1 MRKIISIIIIS
12 IITILVAILIF
23 LTTAGIKT
31 DNFNSLINEKV
42 NEIDP
47 KIKLKL
53 NEVNFK
59 LNPSNFEFEISTL
72 DPQIAINEKNIDL
85 ENIKFDL
92 NISEYISNKNP
103 ISEISIISKENDID
117 RFIDFINEYPDTD
130 FRLLLTG
137 FCPESLGNKHEH
149 FSQIDKVKEFGGEF
163 VEIILTGKDF
173 YEAYDK
179 SVVFCSQKKLNF
191 IHPFNDYKIIEGQA
205 TLFLEILDQTDEKI
219 DTLIIPIGG
228 GGLISGAINVFKQL
242 SKKTKIIGVQ
252 PVGAPTMKKS
262 INQNK
267 VITLSEI
274 DNFVDGAAVRK
285 VGDLTFDYCK
295 KYLDDIIIIDE
306 DEICKTILDLEKNHN
321 IIAEPAGAMSITAL
335 RHVKEEIKGKNVVC
349 IICGGNNDRRRIPEI
364 QLRSNR
370 WINQFLK

>member
-1 MRKIISIIIIS
+1 MKDVVKTTSLQKNKIYSDFYS
-12 IITILVAILIF
+12 SNIF
-23 LTTAGIKT
+23 LKREDQQKVKSFKIRGAYNKI
-31 DNFNSLINEKV
+31 NSLSMDKINKGIV
-42 NEIDP
+42 CASAGNHAQGFALTCKQQRIKGFVFMP
-47 KIKLKL
+47 KITPRLK
-53 NEVNFK
+53 
-59 LNPSNFEFEISTL
+59 
-72 DPQIAINEKNIDL
+72 
-85 ENIKFDL
+85 
-92 NISEYISNKNP
+92 
-103 ISEISIISKENDID
+103 
-117 RFIDFINEYPDTD
+117 
-130 FRLLLTG
+130 
-137 FCPESLGNKHEH
+137 
-149 FSQIDKVKEFGGEF
+149 IDKVKEFGGEF

-252 PVGAPTMKKS
+252 PAGAPTMKKS

-285 VGDLTFDYCK
+285 VGDLTFNYCK

-335 RHVKEEIKGKNVVC
+335 RQVKEEIIGKNVVC

>member
-1 MRKIISIIIIS
+1 MKDVVKTTSLQKNKIYSDFYS
-12 IITILVAILIF
+12 SNIF
-23 LTTAGIKT
+23 LKREDQQKVKSFKIRGAYNKI
-31 DNFNSLINEKV
+31 NSLSKDKINKGIV
-42 NEIDP
+42 CASAGNHAQGFALTC
-47 KIKLKL
+47 KLQRIKGFVFMPRITPRLK
-53 NEVNFK
+53 
-59 LNPSNFEFEISTL
+59 
-72 DPQIAINEKNIDL
+72 
-85 ENIKFDL
+85 
-92 NISEYISNKNP
+92 
-103 ISEISIISKENDID
+103 
-117 RFIDFINEYPDTD
+117 
-130 FRLLLTG
+130 
-137 FCPESLGNKHEH
+137 
-149 FSQIDKVKEFGGEF
+149 IDKVKEFGGEF
-163 VEIILTGKDF
+163 VEIILTGNDF

-252 PVGAPTMKKS
+252 PAGAPTMKKS

-335 RHVKEEIKGKNVVC
+335 RQVKEEIKGKNVVC
-349 IICGGNNDRRRIPEI
+349 IICGGNNDRRRMPEI

>member
-1 MRKIISIIIIS
+1 MIELIDIYRIKKAKNAMKDVVKTTSLQKNKIYSDFYS
-12 IITILVAILIF
+12 SNIF
-23 LTTAGIKT
+23 LKREDQQKVKSFKIRGAYNKI
-31 DNFNSLINEKV
+31 NSLSKDKINKGIV
-42 NEIDP
+42 CASAGNHAQGFALTCKQQRIKGFVFMP
-47 KIKLKL
+47 KITPRLK
-53 NEVNFK
+53 
-59 LNPSNFEFEISTL
+59 
-72 DPQIAINEKNIDL
+72 
-85 ENIKFDL
+85 
-92 NISEYISNKNP
+92 
-103 ISEISIISKENDID
+103 
-117 RFIDFINEYPDTD
+117 
-130 FRLLLTG
+130 
-137 FCPESLGNKHEH
+137 
-149 FSQIDKVKEFGGEF
+149 IDKVKEFGGEF

-252 PVGAPTMKKS
+252 PAGAPTMKKS

-335 RHVKEEIKGKNVVC
+335 RQVKEEIKGKNVVC

>member
-1 MRKIISIIIIS
+1 MKDVVKTTSLQKNKIYSDFYS
-12 IITILVAILIF
+12 SNIF
-23 LTTAGIKT
+23 LKREDQQKVKSFKIRGAYNKI
-31 DNFNSLINEKV
+31 NSLSKDKINKGIV
-42 NEIDP
+42 CASAGNHAQGFALTC
-47 KIKLKL
+47 KLQRIKGFVFMPRITPRLK
-53 NEVNFK
+53 
-59 LNPSNFEFEISTL
+59 
-72 DPQIAINEKNIDL
+72 
-85 ENIKFDL
+85 
-92 NISEYISNKNP
+92 
-103 ISEISIISKENDID
+103 
-117 RFIDFINEYPDTD
+117 
-130 FRLLLTG
+130 
-137 FCPESLGNKHEH
+137 
-149 FSQIDKVKEFGGEF
+149 IDKVKEFGGEF

-252 PVGAPTMKKS
+252 PAGAPTMKKS

-335 RHVKEEIKGKNVVC
+335 RQVKEEIIGKNVVC

>member
-1 MRKIISIIIIS
+1 MKDVVRTTSLQKNIMYSDFYS
-12 IITILVAILIF
+12 SNIF
-23 LTTAGIKT
+23 LKREDQQKVKSFKIRGAYNKI
-31 DNFNSLINEKV
+31 NSLSKDKINKGIV
-42 NEIDP
+42 CASAGNHAQGFALTC
-47 KIKLKL
+47 KLQRIKGFVFMPRITPRLK
-53 NEVNFK
+53 
-59 LNPSNFEFEISTL
+59 
-72 DPQIAINEKNIDL
+72 
-85 ENIKFDL
+85 
-92 NISEYISNKNP
+92 
-103 ISEISIISKENDID
+103 
-117 RFIDFINEYPDTD
+117 
-130 FRLLLTG
+130 
-137 FCPESLGNKHEH
+137 
-149 FSQIDKVKEFGGEF
+149 IDKVKEFGGEF

-252 PVGAPTMKKS
+252 PAGAPTMKKS

-295 KYLDDIIIIDE
+295 KYLDDIIVIDE

-335 RHVKEEIKGKNVVC
+335 RQVKEEIKGKNVVC

>member
-1 MRKIISIIIIS
+1 MIELIDIYRIKKAKNAMKDVVKTTSLQKNKIYSDFYS
-12 IITILVAILIF
+12 SNIF
-23 LTTAGIKT
+23 LKREDQQKVKSFKIRGAYNKI
-31 DNFNSLINEKV
+31 NSLSKDKINKGIV
-42 NEIDP
+42 CASAGNHAQGFALTC
-47 KIKLKL
+47 KQQRIKGFVFMPRITPRLK
-53 NEVNFK
+53 
-59 LNPSNFEFEISTL
+59 
-72 DPQIAINEKNIDL
+72 
-85 ENIKFDL
+85 
-92 NISEYISNKNP
+92 
-103 ISEISIISKENDID
+103 
-117 RFIDFINEYPDTD
+117 
-130 FRLLLTG
+130 
-137 FCPESLGNKHEH
+137 
-149 FSQIDKVKEFGGEF
+149 IDKVKEFGGEF

-179 SVVFCSQKKLNF
+179 SIVFCSQKKLNF

-242 SKKTKIIGVQ
+242 SKITKIIGVQ
-252 PVGAPTMKKS
+252 PAGAPTMKKS

-285 VGDLTFDYCK
+285 VGDLTFNYCK
-295 KYLDDIIIIDE
+295 EYLDDIIIIDE

-335 RHVKEEIKGKNVVC
+335 RQVKEEIIGKNVVC

-370 WINQFLK
+370 WINQFRK

>member
-1 MRKIISIIIIS
+1 MKDVVKTTSLQKNKIYSDFYFS
-12 IITILVAILIF
+12 NIF
-23 LTTAGIKT
+23 LKREDQQKVKSFKIRGAYNKI
-31 DNFNSLINEKV
+31 NSLSKDKINKGIV
-42 NEIDP
+42 CASAGNHAQGFALTC
-47 KIKLKL
+47 KLQRIKGFVFMPRITPRLK
-53 NEVNFK
+53 
-59 LNPSNFEFEISTL
+59 
-72 DPQIAINEKNIDL
+72 
-85 ENIKFDL
+85 
-92 NISEYISNKNP
+92 
-103 ISEISIISKENDID
+103 
-117 RFIDFINEYPDTD
+117 
-130 FRLLLTG
+130 
-137 FCPESLGNKHEH
+137 
-149 FSQIDKVKEFGGEF
+149 IDKVKEFGGEF
-163 VEIILTGKDF
+163 VEIILTGNDF

-242 SKKTKIIGVQ
+242 SKETKIIGVQ
-252 PVGAPTMKKS
+252 PAGAPTMKKS

-335 RHVKEEIKGKNVVC
+335 RQVKEEIKGKNVVC
-349 IICGGNNDRRRIPEI
+349 IICGGNNDRRRMPEI

>member
-1 MRKIISIIIIS
+1 MKDVVKTTSLQKNKIYSDFYS
-12 IITILVAILIF
+12 SNIF
-23 LTTAGIKT
+23 LKREDQQKVKSFKIRGAYNKI
-31 DNFNSLINEKV
+31 NSLSKDKINKGIV
-42 NEIDP
+42 CASAGNHAQGFALTCKLQ
-47 KIKLKL
+47 KIKGFVFMPRITPRLK
-53 NEVNFK
+53 
-59 LNPSNFEFEISTL
+59 
-72 DPQIAINEKNIDL
+72 
-85 ENIKFDL
+85 
-92 NISEYISNKNP
+92 
-103 ISEISIISKENDID
+103 
-117 RFIDFINEYPDTD
+117 
-130 FRLLLTG
+130 
-137 FCPESLGNKHEH
+137 
-149 FSQIDKVKEFGGEF
+149 IDKVKEFGGEF

-179 SVVFCSQKKLNF
+179 SVVFCSQEKLNF

-252 PVGAPTMKKS
+252 PAGAPTMKKS

-335 RHVKEEIKGKNVVC
+335 RQVKEEIKGKNVVC

-370 WINQFLK
+370 WINQFIK

>member
-1 MRKIISIIIIS
+1 MKDVVKTTSLQKNKIYSDFYS
-12 IITILVAILIF
+12 SNIF
-23 LTTAGIKT
+23 LKREDQQKVKSFKIRGAYNKI
-31 DNFNSLINEKV
+31 NSLSKDKINKGIV
-42 NEIDP
+42 CASAGNHAQGFALTC
-47 KIKLKL
+47 KLQRIKGFVFMPRITPRLK
-53 NEVNFK
+53 
-59 LNPSNFEFEISTL
+59 
-72 DPQIAINEKNIDL
+72 
-85 ENIKFDL
+85 
-92 NISEYISNKNP
+92 
-103 ISEISIISKENDID
+103 
-117 RFIDFINEYPDTD
+117 
-130 FRLLLTG
+130 
-137 FCPESLGNKHEH
+137 
-149 FSQIDKVKEFGGEF
+149 IDKVKEFGGEF

-179 SVVFCSQKKLNF
+179 SVIFCSQKKLNF

-252 PVGAPTMKKS
+252 PAGAPTMKKS

-335 RHVKEEIKGKNVVC
+335 RQVKEEIIGKNVVC

-364 QLRSNR
+364 ELRSNR
-370 WINQFLK
+370 WINQFCK

>member
-1 MRKIISIIIIS
+1 MKDVVKTTSLQKNKIYSDFYS
-12 IITILVAILIF
+12 SNIF
-23 LTTAGIKT
+23 LKREDQQKVKSFKIRGAYNKI
-31 DNFNSLINEKV
+31 NSLSKDKINKGIV
-42 NEIDP
+42 CASAGNHAQGFALTCKLQSIKGFVFMP
-47 KIKLKL
+47 KITPRLK
-53 NEVNFK
+53 
-59 LNPSNFEFEISTL
+59 
-72 DPQIAINEKNIDL
+72 
-85 ENIKFDL
+85 
-92 NISEYISNKNP
+92 
-103 ISEISIISKENDID
+103 
-117 RFIDFINEYPDTD
+117 
-130 FRLLLTG
+130 
-137 FCPESLGNKHEH
+137 
-149 FSQIDKVKEFGGEF
+149 IDKVKEFGGEF

-252 PVGAPTMKKS
+252 PAGAPTMKKS

-335 RHVKEEIKGKNVVC
+335 RQVKEEIKGKNVVC

>member
-1 MRKIISIIIIS
+1 MKDVVKTTSLQKNKIYSDFYS
-12 IITILVAILIF
+12 SNIF
-23 LTTAGIKT
+23 LKREDQQKVKSFKIRGAYNKI
-31 DNFNSLINEKV
+31 NSLSKDKINKGIV
-42 NEIDP
+42 CASAGNHAQGFALTCKLQ
-47 KIKLKL
+47 KIKGFVFMPRITPRLK
-53 NEVNFK
+53 
-59 LNPSNFEFEISTL
+59 
-72 DPQIAINEKNIDL
+72 
-85 ENIKFDL
+85 
-92 NISEYISNKNP
+92 
-103 ISEISIISKENDID
+103 
-117 RFIDFINEYPDTD
+117 
-130 FRLLLTG
+130 
-137 FCPESLGNKHEH
+137 
-149 FSQIDKVKEFGGEF
+149 IDKVKEFGGEF

-252 PVGAPTMKKS
+252 PAGAPTMKKS

-306 DEICKTILDLEKNHN
+306 DEICKTILDLQKNHN

-335 RHVKEEIKGKNVVC
+335 RQIKEEIKGKNVVC

>member
-1 MRKIISIIIIS
+1 MKDVVKTTSLQKNKIYSDFYS
-12 IITILVAILIF
+12 SNIF
-23 LTTAGIKT
+23 LKREDQQKVKSFKIRGAYNKI
-31 DNFNSLINEKV
+31 NSLSKDKINKGIV
-42 NEIDP
+42 CASAGNHAQGFALTCKLQRIKGFVFMP
-47 KIKLKL
+47 RITPKLK
-53 NEVNFK
+53 
-59 LNPSNFEFEISTL
+59 
-72 DPQIAINEKNIDL
+72 
-85 ENIKFDL
+85 
-92 NISEYISNKNP
+92 
-103 ISEISIISKENDID
+103 
-117 RFIDFINEYPDTD
+117 
-130 FRLLLTG
+130 
-137 FCPESLGNKHEH
+137 
-149 FSQIDKVKEFGGEF
+149 IDKVKEFGGEF
-163 VEIILTGKDF
+163 VEIILTGNDF

-252 PVGAPTMKKS
+252 PAGAPTMKKS

-335 RHVKEEIKGKNVVC
+335 RQVKEEIKGKNVVC

>member
-1 MRKIISIIIIS
+1 MKDVVKTTSLQKNKIYSDFYS
-12 IITILVAILIF
+12 SNIF
-23 LTTAGIKT
+23 LKREDQQKVKSFKIRGAYNKI
-31 DNFNSLINEKV
+31 NSLSKDKINKGIV
-42 NEIDP
+42 CASAGNHAQGFALTCKLQ
-47 KIKLKL
+47 KIKGFVFMPRITPRLK
-53 NEVNFK
+53 
-59 LNPSNFEFEISTL
+59 
-72 DPQIAINEKNIDL
+72 
-85 ENIKFDL
+85 
-92 NISEYISNKNP
+92 
-103 ISEISIISKENDID
+103 
-117 RFIDFINEYPDTD
+117 
-130 FRLLLTG
+130 
-137 FCPESLGNKHEH
+137 
-149 FSQIDKVKEFGGEF
+149 IDKVKEFGGEF

-252 PVGAPTMKKS
+252 PAGAPTMKKS

-335 RHVKEEIKGKNVVC
+335 RQVKEEIKGKNVVC

>member
-1 MRKIISIIIIS
+1 MKDVVKTTSLQKNKIYSDFYS
-12 IITILVAILIF
+12 SNIF
-23 LTTAGIKT
+23 LKREDQQKVKSFKIRGAYNKI
-31 DNFNSLINEKV
+31 NSLSKDKINKGIV
-42 NEIDP
+42 CASAGNHAQGFALTC
-47 KIKLKL
+47 KLQRIKGFVFMPRITPRLK
-53 NEVNFK
+53 
-59 LNPSNFEFEISTL
+59 
-72 DPQIAINEKNIDL
+72 
-85 ENIKFDL
+85 
-92 NISEYISNKNP
+92 
-103 ISEISIISKENDID
+103 
-117 RFIDFINEYPDTD
+117 
-130 FRLLLTG
+130 
-137 FCPESLGNKHEH
+137 
-149 FSQIDKVKEFGGEF
+149 IDKVKEFGGEF

-252 PVGAPTMKKS
+252 PAGAPTMKKS

-335 RHVKEEIKGKNVVC
+335 RQVKEEIKGKNVVC
-349 IICGGNNDRRRIPEI
+349 IICGGNNDRRRMPEI

>member
-1 MRKIISIIIIS
+1 MKDVVKTTALQKNKIYSDFYS
-12 IITILVAILIF
+12 SNIF
-23 LTTAGIKT
+23 LKREDQQKVKSFKIRGAYNKI
-31 DNFNSLINEKV
+31 NSLSKDKINKGIV
-42 NEIDP
+42 CASAGNHAQGFALTCKLQRIKGFVFMP
-47 KIKLKL
+47 RITPKLK
-53 NEVNFK
+53 
-59 LNPSNFEFEISTL
+59 
-72 DPQIAINEKNIDL
+72 
-85 ENIKFDL
+85 
-92 NISEYISNKNP
+92 
-103 ISEISIISKENDID
+103 
-117 RFIDFINEYPDTD
+117 
-130 FRLLLTG
+130 
-137 FCPESLGNKHEH
+137 
-149 FSQIDKVKEFGGEF
+149 IDKVKEFGGEF
-163 VEIILTGKDF
+163 VEIILTGNDF

-252 PVGAPTMKKS
+252 PAGAPTMKKS

-335 RHVKEEIKGKNVVC
+335 RQVKEEIKGKNVVC

>member
-1 MRKIISIIIIS
+1 MKDVVKTTSLQKNKIYSDFYS
-12 IITILVAILIF
+12 SNIF
-23 LTTAGIKT
+23 LKREDQQKVKSFKIRGAYNKI
-31 DNFNSLINEKV
+31 NSLSKDKINKGIV
-42 NEIDP
+42 CASAGNHAQGFALTC
-47 KIKLKL
+47 KLQRIKGYVFMPRITPRLK
-53 NEVNFK
+53 
-59 LNPSNFEFEISTL
+59 
-72 DPQIAINEKNIDL
+72 
-85 ENIKFDL
+85 
-92 NISEYISNKNP
+92 
-103 ISEISIISKENDID
+103 
-117 RFIDFINEYPDTD
+117 
-130 FRLLLTG
+130 
-137 FCPESLGNKHEH
+137 
-149 FSQIDKVKEFGGEF
+149 IDKVKEFGGEF

-205 TLFLEILDQTDEKI
+205 TLFLEILNQTDEKI

-252 PVGAPTMKKS
+252 PAGAPTMKKS

-335 RHVKEEIKGKNVVC
+335 RQVKEEIIGKNVVC

>member
-1 MRKIISIIIIS
+1 MIELIDIYRIKKAKNAMKDVVKTTSLQKNKIYSDFYS
-12 IITILVAILIF
+12 SNIF
-23 LTTAGIKT
+23 LKREDQQKVKSFKIRGAYNKI
-31 DNFNSLINEKV
+31 NSLSKDKINKGIV
-42 NEIDP
+42 CASAGNHAQGFALTCKLQ
-47 KIKLKL
+47 KIKGFVFMPRITPRLK
-53 NEVNFK
+53 
-59 LNPSNFEFEISTL
+59 
-72 DPQIAINEKNIDL
+72 
-85 ENIKFDL
+85 
-92 NISEYISNKNP
+92 
-103 ISEISIISKENDID
+103 
-117 RFIDFINEYPDTD
+117 
-130 FRLLLTG
+130 
-137 FCPESLGNKHEH
+137 
-149 FSQIDKVKEFGGEF
+149 IDKVKEFGGEF

-252 PVGAPTMKKS
+252 PAGAPTMKKS

-335 RHVKEEIKGKNVVC
+335 RQVKEEIKGKNVVC

>member
-1 MRKIISIIIIS
+1 MKDVVKTTSLQKNKIYSDFYS
-12 IITILVAILIF
+12 SNIF
-23 LTTAGIKT
+23 LKREDQQKVKSFKIRGAYNKI
-31 DNFNSLINEKV
+31 NSLSKDKINKGIV
-42 NEIDP
+42 CASAGNHAQGFALTC
-47 KIKLKL
+47 KLQRIKGFVFMPRITPRLK
-53 NEVNFK
+53 
-59 LNPSNFEFEISTL
+59 
-72 DPQIAINEKNIDL
+72 
-85 ENIKFDL
+85 
-92 NISEYISNKNP
+92 
-103 ISEISIISKENDID
+103 
-117 RFIDFINEYPDTD
+117 
-130 FRLLLTG
+130 
-137 FCPESLGNKHEH
+137 
-149 FSQIDKVKEFGGEF
+149 IDKVKEFGGEF

-252 PVGAPTMKKS
+252 PAGAPTMKKS

-295 KYLDDIIIIDE
+295 KYVDDIIIIDE

-335 RHVKEEIKGKNVVC
+335 RQVKEEIKGKNVVC
-349 IICGGNNDRRRIPEI
+349 IICGGNNDRRRIPDI

>member
-1 MRKIISIIIIS
+1 MKDVVKTTSLQKNKIYSDFYS
-12 IITILVAILIF
+12 SNIF
-23 LTTAGIKT
+23 LKREDQQKVKSFKIRGAYNKI
-31 DNFNSLINEKV
+31 NSLSKDKINKGIV
-42 NEIDP
+42 CASAGNHAQGFALTC
-47 KIKLKL
+47 KLQRIKGFVFMPRITPRLK
-53 NEVNFK
+53 
-59 LNPSNFEFEISTL
+59 
-72 DPQIAINEKNIDL
+72 
-85 ENIKFDL
+85 
-92 NISEYISNKNP
+92 
-103 ISEISIISKENDID
+103 
-117 RFIDFINEYPDTD
+117 
-130 FRLLLTG
+130 
-137 FCPESLGNKHEH
+137 
-149 FSQIDKVKEFGGEF
+149 IDKVKEFGGEF

-252 PVGAPTMKKS
+252 PAGAPTMKKS

-335 RHVKEEIKGKNVVC
+335 RQVKEEIKGKNVVC

>member
-1 MRKIISIIIIS
+1 MKDVVRTTSLQKNKIYSDFYS
-12 IITILVAILIF
+12 SNIF
-23 LTTAGIKT
+23 LKREDQQKVKSFKIRGAYNKI
-31 DNFNSLINEKV
+31 NSLSKDKINKGIV
-42 NEIDP
+42 CASAGNHAQGFALTC
-47 KIKLKL
+47 KLQRIKGFVFMPRITPRLK
-53 NEVNFK
+53 
-59 LNPSNFEFEISTL
+59 
-72 DPQIAINEKNIDL
+72 
-85 ENIKFDL
+85 
-92 NISEYISNKNP
+92 
-103 ISEISIISKENDID
+103 
-117 RFIDFINEYPDTD
+117 
-130 FRLLLTG
+130 
-137 FCPESLGNKHEH
+137 
-149 FSQIDKVKEFGGEF
+149 IDKVKEFGGEF

-205 TLFLEILDQTDEKI
+205 TLFLEILNQTDEKI

-252 PVGAPTMKKS
+252 PAGAQTMKKS

-335 RHVKEEIKGKNVVC
+335 RQVKEEIKGKNVVC

>member
-1 MRKIISIIIIS
+1 MKDVVKTTALQKNKIYSDFYS
-12 IITILVAILIF
+12 SNIF
-23 LTTAGIKT
+23 LKREDQQKVKSFKIRGAYNKI
-31 DNFNSLINEKV
+31 NSLSKDKINKGIV
-42 NEIDP
+42 CASAGNHAQGFALTCKLQ
-47 KIKLKL
+47 KIKGFVFMPRITPRLK
-53 NEVNFK
+53 
-59 LNPSNFEFEISTL
+59 
-72 DPQIAINEKNIDL
+72 
-85 ENIKFDL
+85 
-92 NISEYISNKNP
+92 
-103 ISEISIISKENDID
+103 
-117 RFIDFINEYPDTD
+117 
-130 FRLLLTG
+130 
-137 FCPESLGNKHEH
+137 
-149 FSQIDKVKEFGGEF
+149 IDKVKEFGGEF

-252 PVGAPTMKKS
+252 PAGAPTMKKS

-306 DEICKTILDLEKNHN
+306 DEICKTILDLENNHN

-335 RHVKEEIKGKNVVC
+335 RQVKEEIKGKNIVC

>member
-1 MRKIISIIIIS
+1 MKDVVRTTSLQKNIMYSDFYS
-12 IITILVAILIF
+12 SNIF
-23 LTTAGIKT
+23 LKREDQQKVKSFKIRGAYNKI
-31 DNFNSLINEKV
+31 NSLSKDKINKGIV
-42 NEIDP
+42 CASAGNHAQGFALTCKLQ
-47 KIKLKL
+47 KIKGFVFMPRITPRLK
-53 NEVNFK
+53 
-59 LNPSNFEFEISTL
+59 
-72 DPQIAINEKNIDL
+72 
-85 ENIKFDL
+85 
-92 NISEYISNKNP
+92 
-103 ISEISIISKENDID
+103 
-117 RFIDFINEYPDTD
+117 
-130 FRLLLTG
+130 
-137 FCPESLGNKHEH
+137 
-149 FSQIDKVKEFGGEF
+149 IDKVKEFGGEF

-252 PVGAPTMKKS
+252 PAGAPTMKKS

-285 VGDLTFDYCK
+285 VGGLTFDYCK

-335 RHVKEEIKGKNVVC
+335 RQVKEEIKGKNVVC

>member
-1 MRKIISIIIIS
+1 MKGVVKTTSLQKNKIYSDFYFS
-12 IITILVAILIF
+12 NIF
-23 LTTAGIKT
+23 LKREDQQKVKSFKIRGAYNKI
-31 DNFNSLINEKV
+31 NSLSKDKINKGIV
-42 NEIDP
+42 CASAGNHAQGFALTC
-47 KIKLKL
+47 KLQRIKGFVFMPRITPRLK
-53 NEVNFK
+53 
-59 LNPSNFEFEISTL
+59 
-72 DPQIAINEKNIDL
+72 
-85 ENIKFDL
+85 
-92 NISEYISNKNP
+92 
-103 ISEISIISKENDID
+103 
-117 RFIDFINEYPDTD
+117 
-130 FRLLLTG
+130 
-137 FCPESLGNKHEH
+137 
-149 FSQIDKVKEFGGEF
+149 IDKVKEFGGEF
-163 VEIILTGKDF
+163 VEIILTGNDF

-242 SKKTKIIGVQ
+242 SKETKIIGVQ
-252 PVGAPTMKKS
+252 PAGAPTMKKS

-335 RHVKEEIKGKNVVC
+335 RQVKEEIKGKNVVC
-349 IICGGNNDRRRIPEI
+349 IICGGNNDRRRMPEI

>member
-1 MRKIISIIIIS
+1 MIELIDIYRIKKAKNAMKDVVKTTSLQKNKIYSDFYS
-12 IITILVAILIF
+12 SNIF
-23 LTTAGIKT
+23 LKREDQQKVKSFKIRGAYNKI
-31 DNFNSLINEKV
+31 NSLSKDKINKGIV
-42 NEIDP
+42 CASAGNHAQGFALTCKLQRIKGFVFMP
-47 KIKLKL
+47 RITPKLK
-53 NEVNFK
+53 
-59 LNPSNFEFEISTL
+59 
-72 DPQIAINEKNIDL
+72 
-85 ENIKFDL
+85 
-92 NISEYISNKNP
+92 
-103 ISEISIISKENDID
+103 
-117 RFIDFINEYPDTD
+117 
-130 FRLLLTG
+130 
-137 FCPESLGNKHEH
+137 
-149 FSQIDKVKEFGGEF
+149 IDKVKEFGGEF

-252 PVGAPTMKKS
+252 PAGAPTMKKS

-335 RHVKEEIKGKNVVC
+335 RQVKEEIKGKNVVC

>member
-1 MRKIISIIIIS
+1 MKDVVKTTSLQKNKIYSDFYS
-12 IITILVAILIF
+12 SNIF
-23 LTTAGIKT
+23 LKREDQQKVKSFKIRGAYNKI
-31 DNFNSLINEKV
+31 NSLSKDKINKGIV
-42 NEIDP
+42 CASAGNHAQGFALTC
-47 KIKLKL
+47 KLQRIKGFVFMPRITPRLK
-53 NEVNFK
+53 
-59 LNPSNFEFEISTL
+59 
-72 DPQIAINEKNIDL
+72 
-85 ENIKFDL
+85 
-92 NISEYISNKNP
+92 
-103 ISEISIISKENDID
+103 
-117 RFIDFINEYPDTD
+117 
-130 FRLLLTG
+130 
-137 FCPESLGNKHEH
+137 
-149 FSQIDKVKEFGGEF
+149 IDKVKEFGGEF
-163 VEIILTGKDF
+163 VEIILTGNDF

-252 PVGAPTMKKS
+252 PAGAPTMKKS

-335 RHVKEEIKGKNVVC
+335 RQVKEEIKGKNVVC

>member
-1 MRKIISIIIIS
+1 MSKDKINKGIVCASAGNHAQGFALTCKLQRIKGFVFMPR
-12 IITILVAILIF
+12 IT
-23 LTTAGIKT
+23 
-31 DNFNSLINEKV
+31 
-42 NEIDP
+42 P
-47 KIKLKL
+47 RLK
-53 NEVNFK
+53 
-59 LNPSNFEFEISTL
+59 
-72 DPQIAINEKNIDL
+72 
-85 ENIKFDL
+85 
-92 NISEYISNKNP
+92 
-103 ISEISIISKENDID
+103 
-117 RFIDFINEYPDTD
+117 
-130 FRLLLTG
+130 
-137 FCPESLGNKHEH
+137 
-149 FSQIDKVKEFGGEF
+149 IDKVKEFGGEF

-242 SKKTKIIGVQ
+242 SKETKIIGVQ
-252 PVGAPTMKKS
+252 PAGAPTMKKS

-335 RHVKEEIKGKNVVC
+335 RQVKEEIKGKNVVC
-349 IICGGNNDRRRIPEI
+349 IICGGNNDRRRMPEI

>member
-1 MRKIISIIIIS
+1 MKDVVKTTSLQKNIIYSDFYS
-12 IITILVAILIF
+12 SNIF
-23 LTTAGIKT
+23 LKREDQQKVKSFKIRGAYNKI
-31 DNFNSLINEKV
+31 NSLSKDKINKGIV
-42 NEIDP
+42 CASAGNHAQGFALTC
-47 KIKLKL
+47 KLQRIKGFVFMPRITPRLK
-53 NEVNFK
+53 
-59 LNPSNFEFEISTL
+59 
-72 DPQIAINEKNIDL
+72 
-85 ENIKFDL
+85 
-92 NISEYISNKNP
+92 
-103 ISEISIISKENDID
+103 
-117 RFIDFINEYPDTD
+117 
-130 FRLLLTG
+130 
-137 FCPESLGNKHEH
+137 
-149 FSQIDKVKEFGGEF
+149 IDKVKEFGGEF

-252 PVGAPTMKKS
+252 PAGAPTMKKS

-335 RHVKEEIKGKNVVC
+335 RQVKEEIKGKNVVC

>member
-1 MRKIISIIIIS
+1 MIELIDIYRIKKAKNAMKDVVKTTSLQKNKIYSDFYS
-12 IITILVAILIF
+12 SNIF
-23 LTTAGIKT
+23 LKREDQQKVKSFKIRGAYNKI
-31 DNFNSLINEKV
+31 NSLSKDKINKGIV
-42 NEIDP
+42 CASAGNHAQGFALTCKLQ
-47 KIKLKL
+47 KIKGFVFMPRITPRLK
-53 NEVNFK
+53 
-59 LNPSNFEFEISTL
+59 
-72 DPQIAINEKNIDL
+72 
-85 ENIKFDL
+85 
-92 NISEYISNKNP
+92 
-103 ISEISIISKENDID
+103 
-117 RFIDFINEYPDTD
+117 
-130 FRLLLTG
+130 
-137 FCPESLGNKHEH
+137 
-149 FSQIDKVKEFGGEF
+149 IDKVKEFGGKF

-179 SVVFCSQKKLNF
+179 SVVFCFQKKLNF

-252 PVGAPTMKKS
+252 PAGAPTMKKS

-285 VGDLTFDYCK
+285 VGYLTFDYCK

-335 RHVKEEIKGKNVVC
+335 RQVKEEIKGKNVVC

-370 WINQFLK
+370 WINQFCK

>member
-1 MRKIISIIIIS
+1 MKDVVKTTSLQKNKIYSDFYS
-12 IITILVAILIF
+12 SNIF
-23 LTTAGIKT
+23 LKREDQQKVKSFKIRGAYNKI
-31 DNFNSLINEKV
+31 NSLSKDKINKGIV
-42 NEIDP
+42 CASAGNHAQGFALTC
-47 KIKLKL
+47 KLQRIKGYVFMPRITPRLK
-53 NEVNFK
+53 
-59 LNPSNFEFEISTL
+59 
-72 DPQIAINEKNIDL
+72 
-85 ENIKFDL
+85 
-92 NISEYISNKNP
+92 
-103 ISEISIISKENDID
+103 
-117 RFIDFINEYPDTD
+117 
-130 FRLLLTG
+130 
-137 FCPESLGNKHEH
+137 
-149 FSQIDKVKEFGGEF
+149 IDKVKEFGGEF

-252 PVGAPTMKKS
+252 PAGAPTMKKS

-335 RHVKEEIKGKNVVC
+335 RQVKEEIKGKNVVC

>member
-1 MRKIISIIIIS
+1 MKDVVKTTSLQKNKIYSDFYS
-12 IITILVAILIF
+12 SNIF
-23 LTTAGIKT
+23 LKREDQQKVKSFKIRGAYNKI
-31 DNFNSLINEKV
+31 NSLSKDKINKGIV
-42 NEIDP
+42 CASAGNHAQGFALTC
-47 KIKLKL
+47 KLQRIKGFVFMPRITPRLK
-53 NEVNFK
+53 
-59 LNPSNFEFEISTL
+59 
-72 DPQIAINEKNIDL
+72 
-85 ENIKFDL
+85 
-92 NISEYISNKNP
+92 
-103 ISEISIISKENDID
+103 
-117 RFIDFINEYPDTD
+117 
-130 FRLLLTG
+130 
-137 FCPESLGNKHEH
+137 
-149 FSQIDKVKEFGGEF
+149 IDKVKEFGGEF

-252 PVGAPTMKKS
+252 PAGAPTMKKS

-335 RHVKEEIKGKNVVC
+335 RQVKEEIIGKNVVC

-364 QLRSNR
+364 ELRSNR
-370 WINQFLK
+370 WINQFCK

>member
-1 MRKIISIIIIS
+1 MKDVVKTTSLQKNKIYSDFYS
-12 IITILVAILIF
+12 SNIF
-23 LTTAGIKT
+23 LKREDQQKVKSFKIRGAYNKI
-31 DNFNSLINEKV
+31 NSLSKDKINKGIV
-42 NEIDP
+42 CASAGNHAQGFALTCKLQRIKGFVFMP
-47 KIKLKL
+47 RITPKLK
-53 NEVNFK
+53 
-59 LNPSNFEFEISTL
+59 
-72 DPQIAINEKNIDL
+72 
-85 ENIKFDL
+85 
-92 NISEYISNKNP
+92 
-103 ISEISIISKENDID
+103 
-117 RFIDFINEYPDTD
+117 
-130 FRLLLTG
+130 
-137 FCPESLGNKHEH
+137 
-149 FSQIDKVKEFGGEF
+149 IDKVKEFGGEF

-252 PVGAPTMKKS
+252 PAGAPTMKKS

-335 RHVKEEIKGKNVVC
+335 RQVKEEIKGKNVVC

>member
-1 MRKIISIIIIS
+1 MKDVVKTTSLQKNKIFSDFYS
-12 IITILVAILIF
+12 SNIF
-23 LTTAGIKT
+23 LKREDQQKVKSFKIRGAYNKI
-31 DNFNSLINEKV
+31 NSLSKDKINKGIV
-42 NEIDP
+42 CASAGNHAQGFALTCKLQ
-47 KIKLKL
+47 KIKGFVFMPRITPRLK
-53 NEVNFK
+53 
-59 LNPSNFEFEISTL
+59 
-72 DPQIAINEKNIDL
+72 
-85 ENIKFDL
+85 
-92 NISEYISNKNP
+92 
-103 ISEISIISKENDID
+103 
-117 RFIDFINEYPDTD
+117 
-130 FRLLLTG
+130 
-137 FCPESLGNKHEH
+137 
-149 FSQIDKVKEFGGEF
+149 IDKVKEFGGEF

-252 PVGAPTMKKS
+252 PAGAPTMKKS

-335 RHVKEEIKGKNVVC
+335 RQVKEEIKGKNVVC

-364 QLRSNR
+364 QLRSNL

>member
-1 MRKIISIIIIS
+1 MKDVVKTTSLQKNKIYSDFYS
-12 IITILVAILIF
+12 SNIF
-23 LTTAGIKT
+23 LKREDQQKVKSFKIRGAYNKI
-31 DNFNSLINEKV
+31 NSLSNDKINKGIV
-42 NEIDP
+42 CASAGNHAQGFALTC
-47 KIKLKL
+47 KLQRIKGFVFMPRITPRLK
-53 NEVNFK
+53 
-59 LNPSNFEFEISTL
+59 
-72 DPQIAINEKNIDL
+72 
-85 ENIKFDL
+85 
-92 NISEYISNKNP
+92 
-103 ISEISIISKENDID
+103 
-117 RFIDFINEYPDTD
+117 
-130 FRLLLTG
+130 
-137 FCPESLGNKHEH
+137 
-149 FSQIDKVKEFGGEF
+149 IDKVKEFGGEF

-252 PVGAPTMKKS
+252 PAGAPTMKKS

-335 RHVKEEIKGKNVVC
+335 RQVKEEIKGKNVVC

>member
-1 MRKIISIIIIS
+1 MKDVVKTTSLQKNKIYSDFYS
-12 IITILVAILIF
+12 SNIF
-23 LTTAGIKT
+23 LKREDQQKVKSFKIRGAYNKI
-31 DNFNSLINEKV
+31 NSLSKDKINKGIV
-42 NEIDP
+42 CASAGNHAQGFALTCKLQRIKGFVFMP
-47 KIKLKL
+47 KITPRLK
-53 NEVNFK
+53 
-59 LNPSNFEFEISTL
+59 
-72 DPQIAINEKNIDL
+72 
-85 ENIKFDL
+85 
-92 NISEYISNKNP
+92 
-103 ISEISIISKENDID
+103 
-117 RFIDFINEYPDTD
+117 
-130 FRLLLTG
+130 
-137 FCPESLGNKHEH
+137 
-149 FSQIDKVKEFGGEF
+149 IDKVKEFGGEF

-252 PVGAPTMKKS
+252 PAGAPTMKKS

-335 RHVKEEIKGKNVVC
+335 RQVKEEIKGKNVVC

>member
-1 MRKIISIIIIS
+1 MIELIEIDLIKKAKAAMKGVVCTTSLQKNKYYSDFYCSNIQIKREDEQLVKSFKIRGAYNKI
-12 IITILVAILIF
+12 
-23 LTTAGIKT
+23 
-31 DNFNSLINEKV
+31 NSLNKEKKNNGIV
-42 NEIDP
+42 CASAGNHAQGFALTCKLQ
-47 KIKLKL
+47 KIKGYVFMPRITPKLK
-53 NEVNFK
+53 
-59 LNPSNFEFEISTL
+59 
-72 DPQIAINEKNIDL
+72 
-85 ENIKFDL
+85 
-92 NISEYISNKNP
+92 
-103 ISEISIISKENDID
+103 
-117 RFIDFINEYPDTD
+117 
-130 FRLLLTG
+130 
-137 FCPESLGNKHEH
+137 
-149 FSQIDKVKEFGGEF
+149 IDKVKEFGGEF

-205 TLFLEILDQTDEKI
+205 TLFLEILNQMNEKI

-252 PVGAPTMKKS
+252 PAGAPTMKKS

-285 VGDLTFDYCK
+285 VGDLTFNYCK

-335 RHVKEEIKGKNVVC
+335 RQVKEEIKGKNVVC
-349 IICGGNNDRRRIPEI
+349 IICGGNNDKRRIPEI